1 MKKYIIS
8 LDLGTTSCRSILF
21 NRNKKILHTEQKE
34 FSQIMPENG
43 WVEHDPIEIL
53 ETQLFTLKKV
63 IEKSG
68 IKADEIESIGIT
80 NQRETTVLWDKST
93 GRPVY
98 NAIVWQDNR
107 TSDFCNTLIRE
118 GKEEIKKEKTG
129 LVVDSYFSS
138 TKIHWILQHVPEC
151 DELLSNN
158 NLLFGTIDCWL
169 IWNLTGNHFTD
180 LTNASRTQLLNIKEM
195 KWDSELLSFFKVPSQ
210 ILPELKESADEF
222 GNWKFNGVNIPIL
235 GVAGDQQAALF
246 GQECYEVGMAKNT
259 YGTGCF
265 MLLNTGENVIS
276 SQNGLLTTIAW
287 SINGKVSYALEGSV
301 FIAGAAIQWLR
312 DALKIITHAS
322 ETEQLANETK
332 DEDVIFVPS
341 FSGLG
346 APHWNMNVKGS
357 IFGLSRN
364 SGTKEI
370 CKAALESLA
379 LQTRDVLIAMEKDAN
394 LKLTTLAVDGGA
406 CENNFLMQ
414 FQADVLNC
422 NVSRPSMI
430 ESTALGAALLAGYK
444 NDFFNQNGEEKK
456 FLFTPNP
463 SEKINKKI
471 KSWNR
476 AIQTLLNHYDTKE

>member
-8 LDLGTTSCRSILF
+8 LDQGTTSCRSILF
-21 NRNKKILHTEQKE
+21 DRNKKIIHTEQKE

-53 ETQLFTLKKV
+53 ETQLFTLKNV

-68 IKADEIESIGIT
+68 INAGEIESIGIT

-93 GRPVY
+93 GKPVY

-107 TSDFCNTLIRE
+107 TSEFCKSLISE
-118 GKEEIKKEKTG
+118 GKEKIIKEKTG

-138 TKIHWILQHVPEC
+138 TKIHWILNNVAEC

-180 LTNASRTQLLNIKEM
+180 LTNASRTQLLNIKEI
-195 KWDSELLSFFKVPSQ
+195 KWDTELLSFFKVPIQ
-210 ILPELKESADEF
+210 ILPELKESSDEF

-287 SINGKVSYALEGSV
+287 SINGKVNYALEGSV

-346 APHWNMNVKGS
+346 APYWNMNVKGS
-357 IFGLSRN
+357 ILGLSRN

-394 LKLTTLAVDGGA
+394 LKLSTLAVDGGA

-444 NDFFNQNGEEKK
+444 NDFFTQNSKDNK
-456 FLFTPNP
+456 HIFKPNP
-463 SEKINKKI
+463 SNKINEKIKN
-471 KSWNR
+471 WDR
-476 AIQTLLNHYDTKE
+476 VIQTLITHYDIKE

>member
-8 LDLGTTSCRSILF
+8 LDQGTTSCRSILF
-21 NRNKKILHTEQKE
+21 DRNKKIIHTEQKE

-43 WVEHDPIEIL
+43 WVEHDPLEIL

-93 GRPVY
+93 GKPVY

-107 TSDFCNTLIRE
+107 TSEFCKTLIRE
-118 GKEEIKKEKTG
+118 GKEEIIKEKTG

-138 TKIHWILQHVPEC
+138 TKIHWILNNVPEC
-151 DELLSNN
+151 DKLLSNN

-180 LTNASRTQLLNIKEM
+180 LTNASRTQLLNIKEI
-195 KWDSELLSFFKVPSQ
+195 KWDTELLSFFKVPIQ
-210 ILPELKESADEF
+210 VLPELKESADEF
-222 GNWKFNGVNIPIL
+222 GNWEFNGVNIPIL

-265 MLLNTGENVIS
+265 MLLNTGENSIS

-287 SINGKVSYALEGSV
+287 SINGKVNYALEGSV

-322 ETEQLANETK
+322 ETEKLANETK

-346 APHWNMNVKGS
+346 APYWNMNVKGT

-364 SGTKEI
+364 SGSKEI

-444 NDFFNQNGEEKK
+444 NDFFTQNSKDNRDV
-456 FLFTPNP
+456 FTPNP
-463 SEKINKKI
+463 SKKINQKI
-471 KSWNR
+471 KNWNK
-476 AIQTLLNHYDTKE
+476 AIQTLLTHYDI

>member
-1 MKKYIIS
+1 
-8 LDLGTTSCRSILF
+8 
-21 NRNKKILHTEQKE
+21 
-34 FSQIMPENG
+34 
-43 WVEHDPIEIL
+43 
-53 ETQLFTLKKV
+53 
-63 IEKSG
+63 
-68 IKADEIESIGIT
+68 
-80 NQRETTVLWDKST
+80 
-93 GRPVY
+93 
-98 NAIVWQDNR
+98 
-107 TSDFCNTLIRE
+107 
-118 GKEEIKKEKTG
+118 
-129 LVVDSYFSS
+129 
-138 TKIHWILQHVPEC
+138 
-151 DELLSNN
+151 
-158 NLLFGTIDCWL
+158 
-169 IWNLTGNHFTD
+169 
-180 LTNASRTQLLNIKEM
+180 
-195 KWDSELLSFFKVPSQ
+195 
-210 ILPELKESADEF
+210 
-222 GNWKFNGVNIPIL
+222 
-235 GVAGDQQAALF
+235 
-246 GQECYEVGMAKNT
+246 
-259 YGTGCF
+259 

-287 SINGKVSYALEGSV
+287 SINGKVNYALEGSV

-357 IFGLSRN
+357 ILGLSRN

-444 NDFFNQNGEEKK
+444 NDFFNQNSEDKK

-463 SEKINKKI
+463 SNKINEKIKN
-471 KSWNR
+471 WNR
-476 AIQTLLNHYDTKE
+476 AIQTLINHYDIKE

>member
-1 MKKYIIS
+1 MKKYIIA
-8 LDLGTTSCRSILF
+8 LDQGTTSCRSILF
-21 NRNKKILHTEQKE
+21 DRNKKILHTEQQE
-34 FSQIMPENG
+34 FTQIMPENG

-53 ETQLFTLKKV
+53 ETQLLTLKKL

-68 IKADEIESIGIT
+68 IKPEEVESIGIT

-93 GRPVY
+93 GKPVY

-107 TSDFCNTLIRE
+107 TAEFCKTLISE
-118 GKEEIKKEKTG
+118 GKEDLIKEKTG

-138 TKIHWILQHVPEC
+138 TKIHWILQNVV
-151 DELLSNN
+151 DSKKIKNKN
-158 NLLFGTIDCWL
+158 NLLFGTIDTWL

-180 LTNASRTQLLNIKEM
+180 VTNASRTQLFNIKEI
-195 KWDSELLSFFKVPSQ
+195 KWDTELLSIFNIPNE
-210 ILPELKESADEF
+210 ILPEVKESADEF
-222 GNWKFNGVNIPIL
+222 GYWEFKGVKIPIL

-246 GQECYEVGMAKNT
+246 GQQCYDVGMAKNT

-265 MLLNTGENVIS
+265 MLLNTGENAIS
-276 SQNGLLTTIAW
+276 SQNGLLSTIAW
-287 SINGKVSYALEGSV
+287 SVNGKVNYALEGSV

-312 DALKIITHAS
+312 DALKIINHAS
-322 ETEQLANETK
+322 DTEKLANETN
-332 DEDVIFVPS
+332 DEDVIFIPA

-346 APHWNMNVKGS
+346 APHWNMNVKGN

-364 SGTKEI
+364 TGIKEI

-394 LKLTTLAVDGGA
+394 TKLTTLAVDGGA

-422 NVSRPSMI
+422 KVARPKMI
-430 ESTALGAALLAGYK
+430 ESTALGAAMLAGMK
-444 NDFFNQNGEEKK
+444 NHFFEQNYSNDKIV
-456 FLFTPNP
+456 FQPNH
-463 SEKINKKI
+463 SNKIDQKI
-471 KSWNR
+471 KNWNKS
-476 AIQTLLNHYDTKE
+476 IKTLLTHYDSK